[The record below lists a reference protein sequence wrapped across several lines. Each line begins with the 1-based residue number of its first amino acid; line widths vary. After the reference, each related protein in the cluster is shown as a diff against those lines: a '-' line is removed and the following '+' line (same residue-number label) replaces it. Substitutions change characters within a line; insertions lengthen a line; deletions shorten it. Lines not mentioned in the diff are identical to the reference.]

1 MSKGGG
7 EANKDALPA
16 TPLPSD
22 ATAYPSIDVQVRRRP
37 RVVMPSL
44 HVIRGVLMCD
54 LWAFVAM
61 T

>member
-7 EANKDALPA
+7 EANKDTLPA

-37 RVVMPSL
+37 RVVNSSCR
-44 HVIRGVLMCD
+44 VIRVVLVCD
-54 LWAFVAM
+54 HG